1 MKKYAI
7 CLLLFLSQVYIF
19 SQSIENVRF
28 EQRGDQIII
37 YYDLVSDDLK
47 GSFSINAF
55 YTLDQGNNYIMLKSL
70 TGDAGT
76 NITPGR
82 QKRIVWN
89 VLDDVYE
96 LTGEIKFKV
105 TAEEKKGY
113 TFWDYDLFLSIR
125 TVKDYWPFG
134 GRVGL
139 LGPGRIG
146 GYGSF
151 VYGINY
157 TLEADK
163 YVVAGGP
170 IVNIVTKEKTT
181 LSIFAGAGYYDEFF
195 YNTEDL
201 YDDFYD
207 YYSGFLGE
215 GGFIL
220 NLNHINISLAL
231 ELSDEIYA
239 FAGIGF
245 TL

>member
-1 MKKYAI
+1 MKKYA
-7 CLLLFLSQVYIF
+7 LLLSVFLFQINAF
-19 SQSIENVRF
+19 SQTIENVSF
-28 EQRGDQIII
+28 EQQGKQIII
-37 YYDLVSDDLK
+37 YYDLFSDSHK
-47 GSFSINAF
+47 GDFKINVY
-55 YTLDQGNNYIMLKSL
+55 YTLDQGKNYIALKSV
-70 TGDAGT
+70 TVDAGSG
-76 NITPGR
+76 ITPGR
-82 QKRIVWN
+82 QKKIAWN

-113 TFWDYDLFLSIR
+113 TFWDYDLFLSMR

-151 VYGINY
+151 VYGVNY

-163 YVVAGGP
+163 FVVAGGP
-170 IVNIVTKEKTT
+170 IVNIITKEKIT
-181 LSIFAGAGYYDEFF
+181 LSLFAGAGYFDEYF
-195 YNTEDL
+195 YNSEITFEE
-201 YDDFYD
+201 YED
-207 YYSGFLGE
+207 YYCGFMGE
-215 GGFIL
+215 GGFII
-220 NLNHINISLAL
+220 NLNHLNISLAL